1 MNPILLS
8 LFLSTALAQEPD
20 SASTPADDV
29 PTEESSDLQPTP
41 PPSPPVG
48 PDGKVLPPPPESRRG
63 APGHGKG
70 PPPGGELSPDRLKA
84 LRAYKNQ
91 SLSIRRETEL
101 QGGGARVGT
110 SMVYGMGPVMVTQHV
125 TTAPVYT
132 VRTWGIYRGPE
143 RINMPR
149 FLDLVGDEAGHASL
163 VEEIERKYKQA
174 KTGFT
179 VAGAGGVGLFLGIMG
194 MSVATTESSWYSW
207 NMVALGGS
215 LTGLGGMVAGSL
227 PASRATQLTRH
238 PRTSTT
244 PEEAQVLIDDHN
256 EALRDRLGLTPKEVW
271 LMEMGG
277 A

>member
-1 MNPILLS
+1 VSPILLS
-8 LFLSTALAQEPD
+8 LFLSTALAHESH
-20 SASTPADDV
+20 SASTPVKDV
-29 PTEESSDLQPTP
+29 SAEESSELQPAP
-41 PPSPPVG
+41 PPSPPMG
-48 PDGKVLPPPPESRRG
+48 PDGKPLPPPPESRRG
-63 APGHGKG
+63 APGGGKG
-70 PPPGGELSPDRLKA
+70 PPPAGELSPDRLKA

-110 SMVYGMGPVMVTQHV
+110 SMAYGMGPVIMTQHV

-149 FLDLVGDEAGHASL
+149 FLELVGDEAGHASL

-179 VAGAGGVGLFLGIMG
+179 VAGAGGVGLFMGIMG
-194 MSVATTESSWYSW
+194 MSVATTESSWYTW
-207 NMVALGGS
+207 NVVALGGS

-244 PEEAQVLIDDHN
+244 PEEAQVLIDEHN
-256 EALRDRLGLTPKEVW
+256 EALRDRLGLSPKEVW

-277 A
+277 S